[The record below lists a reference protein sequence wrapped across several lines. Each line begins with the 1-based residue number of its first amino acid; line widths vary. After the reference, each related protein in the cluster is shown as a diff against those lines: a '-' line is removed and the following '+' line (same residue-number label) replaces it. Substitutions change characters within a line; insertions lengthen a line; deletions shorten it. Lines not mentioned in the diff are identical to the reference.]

1 VPLTPLRRSPLVE
14 LAVRQLHQQL
24 RAGTWQLGDR
34 LPAETEL
41 AAQLGVGRST
51 VREAV
56 RALAHAGLL
65 ETRQGSG
72 TFVRS
77 LEPDAPWEPLLRQAA
92 VLDVYEVR
100 EALEVQG
107 ARLAAERRTDSD
119 VAALQASLA
128 ARDQARQRG
137 GRGQFV
143 ETDLAFHRTVIT
155 AAHNPLLAELFDS
168 FAAVLREALAAVVTD
183 RDLGD
188 VGVARTHRRL
198 VTAIVAGDPDAAER
212 ATREHIGSSA
222 AALRSLTW
230 R

>member
-1 VPLTPLRRSPLVE
+1 MPLTPLRRSPLVE
-14 LAVRQLHQQL
+14 LAVRQLHQHL
-24 RAGTWQLGDR
+24 RSGRWQLGDR

-72 TFVRS
+72 TFVRA
-77 LEPDAPWEPLLRQAA
+77 LEPDTPWEPRLRQAA

-107 ARLAAERRTDSD
+107 ARLAAARRTDSD

-128 ARDQARQRG
+128 ARDQARQRAG
-137 GRGQFV
+137 GGQFV

-168 FAAVLREALAAVVTD
+168 FAAVLREALVAVVTD

-188 VGVARTHRRL
+188 VGVAPTHRRL
-198 VTAIVAGDPDAAER
+198 VTAIMAGDPDAAER

-222 AALRSLTW
+222 AALRSLTG